1 MRNEMGKDWRKR
13 EQGATE
19 EKDKDTSKETRKER
33 D

>member
-1 MRNEMGKDWRKR
+1 MRNEMGKDGRKR
-13 EQGATE
+13 KQGTTE